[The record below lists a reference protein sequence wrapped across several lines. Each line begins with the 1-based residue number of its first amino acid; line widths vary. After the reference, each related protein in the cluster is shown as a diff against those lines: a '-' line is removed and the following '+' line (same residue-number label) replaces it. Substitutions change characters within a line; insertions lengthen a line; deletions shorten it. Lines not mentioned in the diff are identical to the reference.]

1 MAAPGGRVRG
11 IAGGRRPPGTAQPQ
25 PYGAPAADVPFT
37 GQQEENAREGGWRT
51 LFPNAAHGRADA
63 DGPWVTPTVTPL
75 VQQAKRLGHS
85 WWFSGLGGG
94 TVTGEDQLAALHLGR
109 SDTEVLQDVLCDAIA
124 EALSAGRLVSTPV
137 GEVRADRERPP
148 PPWPSQAP
156 CPLNALT
163 HDLKRRLALLYFDP
177 RSLAAL
183 ACTCRTWRA
192 VTLGPKS
199 LWGEKLALLQLA
211 WPAAKLDD
219 RMLEYYSLQEP
230 EGGEVEGG
238 TLWMR
243 RYARLQSVAN
253 KLSVTASCDVA
264 GNRGFHAR
272 LFTSTSGEVKT
283 GWDVLPGE
291 KCGSAFPNVALCRRT
306 GGSAEEMFHV
316 TGTMT
321 LPAGSYLLRW
331 RVRTTPGKRGA
342 SEMPPRPALWVSAT
356 AAAVPMSARSAGA
369 STAAKASASTA
380 AGLATT
386 SLVVATA
393 GIAAPVVV
401 MAAALGAAVAAGG
414 AVAATVA
421 SNAFATGAGRNT
433 PGLLLPA
440 VGQLLMPGPPG
451 SAAVTP
457 DDVRAAIN
465 DACDPHGLRA
475 ASLVG
480 GGAPQLHV
488 EGLWRLDEEAQ
499 LPGWRYVPVA
509 FLQLATT
516 CVVRCTMEQRNSRAP
531 VCDVAVDYAEMVA
544 LHEDVFRV
552 ADPNMDPVNTQVP
565 AAVQFGPAI
574 QQAATRLAAQGTV
587 GVLRR

>member
-11 IAGGRRPPGTAQPQ
+11 IAGGGRRPVGVAQPQ
-25 PYGAPAADVPFT
+25 PYEAPAADVPPA
-37 GQQEENAREGGWRT
+37 GQQEEYAREGGWRR

-63 DGPWVTPTVTPL
+63 DAPWGKPTAVTPL
-75 VQQAKRLGHS
+75 VQQAKRLGRS
-85 WWFSGLGGG
+85 WWLSGLGGG
-94 TVTGEDQLAALHLGR
+94 TVTAEEQMQTLALGR
-109 SDTEVLQDVLCDAIA
+109 SDTEVLQDVLCDTIV
-124 EALSAGRLVSTPV
+124 EALATGRLVSAPPA
-137 GEVRADRERPP
+137 GEVRADNSRLP
-148 PPWPSQAP
+148 PPWPFQAP

-163 HDLKRRLALLYFDP
+163 YDLKRRLAILYFDP
-177 RSLAAL
+177 RTMAAL
-183 ACTCRTWRA
+183 ACTCRSWRA
-192 VTLGPKS
+192 VMTGPES
-199 LWGEKLALLQLA
+199 LWKEKLTLLQLA

-253 KLSVTASCDVA
+253 KLSATACDVA

-272 LFTSTSGEVKT
+272 LFTSSHSEVKT
-283 GWDVLPGE
+283 GWDMLPGE
-291 KCGSAFPNVALCRRT
+291 KCGSVFPTVALCRRT
-306 GGSAEEMFHV
+306 GGTAEEVFHV

-331 RVRTTPGKRGA
+331 RVRTTPGKRGD
-342 SEMPPRPALWVSAT
+342 SGMPPRPALWVSAT
-356 AAAVPMSARSAGA
+356 AAAVPMSARSDGA

-401 MAAALGAAVAAGG
+401 LAAALGAAVAAGG

-440 VGQLLMPGPPG
+440 PGQLLMPGPSG

-465 DACDPHGLRA
+465 EASDPHGLRA
-475 ASLVG
+475 AMVG

-488 EGLWRLDEEAQ
+488 EGLWRLDEENV
-499 LPGWRYVPVA
+499 PGWRYVPVA

-531 VCDVAVDYAEMVA
+531 VCDVAVDYAEFVA

-552 ADPNMDPVNTQVP
+552 ADPSLDPVNTQVP
-565 AAVQFGPAI
+565 AAVQFGPGI
-574 QQAATRLAAQGTV
+574 QQAATRLAAHGTV